1 MCSLSVGRKIVIA
14 ASLVNAETLSKVIRM
29 HGVPPLLVK
38 NRALVLSDFKWNIG
52 LSAFQTV
59 QAFWY
64 RSASHVNVDINPQLY
79 TCRSAVNIK
88 HNEESR
94 GEQGRAWEAQ
104 PWLVHWHAYNRSILL
119 WLTTND
125 SHKAG
130 CKWHLW
136 STRRKWKCFIP
147 RIIGNNYPSLSWEQ
161 PLSQLRLPFVYSQI
175 SIGDFLF

>member
-1 MCSLSVGRKIVIA
+1 MQRP
-14 ASLVNAETLSKVIRM
+14 SKVIRM
-29 HGVPPLLVK
+29 QGVPPLLVK

-79 TCRSAVNIK
+79 TCRSAVNIQ
-88 HNEESR
+88 HNEEGR

-104 PWLVHWHAYNRSILL
+104 PWLVHWRVYNRSILM
-119 WLTTND
+119 WLITND

-147 RIIGNNYPSLSWEQ
+147 RIIGNNYPLSWEQ
-161 PLSQLRLPFVYSQI
+161 PLSQLRFPFVYSQI
-175 SIGDFLF
+175 SIGDFLFQSRKCNQNPSPYGSSK